1 MLSSYRAVFARRG
14 AWSLALSCGLGW
26 LSFASYGL
34 ALVLATEA
42 TTGSFA
48 VAGAVVAAFSAGSAL
63 FAPARGRI
71 VDRRGPR
78 VLPFFAAAHG
88 TALTFVVV
96 GCVASSGAAL
106 LVVCAGVAGLFTP
119 PLIATARSIWP
130 QVTGPELARTGHA
143 LNAALGDGAQVA
155 GPALTAALAALVSP
169 VFALAVL
176 VPGVLAGSVLLA
188 AGTRPGVRSAA
199 RPPGRRVWGVL
210 GESAGLRVVVA
221 CELLLGLSFGALDVA
236 APVVAA
242 EAGAVELA
250 ALPLA
255 AFAASSIAVSLWSG
269 TGRLRRPPA
278 WRYLAGCLVV
288 AAVLLLCLVVTTL
301 AGVTLVLI
309 GAGAG
314 YGLLNVAL
322 FELLEDLVAADRAVE
337 AFTWLTTWAGAGI
350 AAGAVLAGQ
359 LAEDGATRTLAAVA
373 LPSVLAAAVAL
384 AGRASYVHRDLTI
397 AAAAS

>member
-1 MLSSYRAVFARRG
+1 MLSSYRAVFARKR
-14 AWSLALSCGLGW
+14 ARSLALSCGLGW

-34 ALVLATEA
+34 ALVLAVEA
-42 TTGSFA
+42 ATGSFA
-48 VAGAVVAAFSAGSAL
+48 VAGAVVAGFSAGSAL
-63 FAPARGRI
+63 FAPVRGRI
-71 VDRRGPR
+71 VDRRGPS
-78 VLPFFAAAHG
+78 VLPYFAAIHAAAM
-88 TALTFVVV
+88 TCVVV
-96 GCVASSGAAL
+96 GCLASGDVAL

-155 GPALTAALAALVSP
+155 GPALTATLAALASP
-169 VFALAVL
+169 VFALGVL
-176 VPGVLAGSVLLA
+176 VPGVVAGSVLLA
-188 AGTRPGVRSAA
+188 AIAPSSVRRPVTS
-199 RPPGRRVWGVL
+199 RPATRRVWGVL

-236 APVVAA
+236 APVVAS

-250 ALPLA
+250 AVPLA

-269 TGRLRRPPA
+269 SGSLRKPPA

-288 AAVLLLCLVVTTL
+288 AAVLLLCLLATSL

-322 FELLEDLVAADRAVE
+322 FELLEDLVAVDRTVE

-359 LAEDGATRTLAAVA
+359 LSTSGAAWTLAAVA
-373 LPSVLAAAVAL
+373 LPSLFAAAVAVV
-384 AGRASYVHRDLTI
+384 GRADLTT
-397 AAAAS
+397 APVSA